1 MTKIYFSLPRE
12 KIYSPNKMQRK
23 PIFDNK
29 ESYRKLLTISGKPNQ
44 TNKNP
49 KIQMTFFAT

>member
-29 ESYRKLLTISGKPNQ
+29 ESYRKLLTISSKPNQ

-49 KIQMTFFAT
+49 KI